1 MEQLEEKIRAA
12 LDEVRPGLQND
23 GGDVELVAID
33 GKTVTLQLTG
43 QCGSCP
49 YAMMTLKNG
58 IENYLRE
65 QVDPEITVVRAQ

>member
-43 QCGSCP
+43 HCGSCP

-65 QVDPEITVVRAQ
+65 QVDPEMTVVRAE

>member
-1 MEQLEEKIRAA
+1 MEQFEEKIRAA

-23 GGDVELVAID
+23 GGDVELVSVD
-33 GKTVTLQLTG
+33 GKTVTLKLTG
-43 QCGSCP
+43 HCGSCP

-65 QVDPEITVVRAQ
+65 QVDPEITVVRAE

>member
-43 QCGSCP
+43 HCGSCP

-65 QVDPEITVVRAQ
+65 QVDPEITVVRAE